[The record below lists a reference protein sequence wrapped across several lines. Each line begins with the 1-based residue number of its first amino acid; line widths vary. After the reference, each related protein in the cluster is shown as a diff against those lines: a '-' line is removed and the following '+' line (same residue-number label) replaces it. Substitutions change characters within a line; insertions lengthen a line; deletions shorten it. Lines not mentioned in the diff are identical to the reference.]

1 MRKLVLAAVAAG
13 ILSIVAIAIAAAHD
27 DHSTGEWPTSCVD
40 LNDIVEEHLGRLGN
54 VGIYQRTFG
63 DQAEAA
69 CQNDHRNDVR
79 SVFGWAFP
87 EASGEAM
94 PGEAPPPAPASNLP
108 TEFGNGSFEVGVDI
122 APGTYRSE
130 GPADARAL
138 FCSFARL
145 KTAGA
150 SYTDLDELIEIQ
162 NVQGPAIVTIEASD
176 GGFFS
181 QNCQTWVQR

>member
-13 ILSIVAIAIAAAHD
+13 ILSIAAITIVGAHD
-27 DHSTGEWPTSCVD
+27 DHSSNSWPTTCVD
-40 LNDIVEEHLGRLGN
+40 LNDIVEDHLGNQGN

-63 DQAEAA
+63 DQAEQA

-79 SVFGWAFP
+79 GVFAWAFP
-87 EASGEAM
+87 EASSATM
-94 PGEAPPPAPASNLP
+94 PGAAPAPPPASSLP
-108 TEFGNGSFEVGVDI
+108 TEFGNGSFEVGVDV
-122 APGTYRSE
+122 APGTYRSA
-130 GPADARAL
+130 GPADARIP

-150 SYTDLDELIEIQ
+150 SYADLDQVIDIQ
-162 NVQGPAIVTIEASD
+162 NVQGPAIVTIDPSD

-181 QNCQTWVQR
+181 QNCQTWVRR